1 MNTRPM
7 NTRPMNTRLMNT
19 RLMIALLTLQ
29 AWLAAPS
36 RKGEDR
42 GSVSTE
48 QAIVTGAIVL
58 LATIVVAAIT
68 AYAEGKLSVFK

>member
-1 MNTRPM
+1 M
-7 NTRPMNTRLMNT
+7 MNT
-19 RLMIALLTLQ
+19 RLMITLLTLH
-29 AWLAAPS
+29 AWLTQPS

>member
-1 MNTRPM
+1 MMT
-7 NTRPMNTRLMNT
+7 T
-19 RLMIALLTLQ
+19 RLMITLLTLQ
-29 AWLAAPS
+29 ARLARPA
-36 RKGEDR
+36 RTRGDR

>member
-1 MNTRPM
+1 MLT
-7 NTRPMNTRLMNT
+7 T
-19 RLMIALLTLQ
+19 RLMITLLTLRGRLTQ
-29 AWLAAPS
+29 DTGQ
-36 RKGEDR
+36 RRDR

-68 AYAEGKLSVFK
+68 AYAKSKLAVLN

>member
-1 MNTRPM
+1 
-7 NTRPMNTRLMNT
+7 
-19 RLMIALLTLQ
+19 MINNPLITALLTLQ
-29 AWLAAPS
+29 AWLTQPV
-36 RKGEDR
+36 RKRNDR

-68 AYAEGKLSVFK
+68 AYAEGKLSVLK